1 MTKKT
6 DYDRICFITDIG
18 KGKIKMLTAEILYS
32 KLNNVKIGSNTCNY
46 SLAKCDEFV
55 PLINEIN
62 EIKKE
67 KNAVLL
73 VHSYVSPEIVY
84 SVADYTGDSYGLSID
99 AKKTNAD
106 IIVFVA
112 VRFMGETAKIL
123 NPKKEVLIPS
133 GFNGCSLADSITAAD
148 VIALKKQ
155 YPDHTFICYINT
167 TADVKAECDV
177 CVTSSNVYRIIENY
191 PSDKIYFLPDRLMG
205 LNIIEEM
212 QRRGVSKEILIWN
225 GTCYVH
231 EDYKPEMIEFLRSEY
246 NNLKVIAHPECSPE
260 IVRNSD
266 FTGSTSQMLKYMET
280 VPATDVFL
288 MLTECGITSRLQIE
302 MPEKKIVGSC
312 TLCKYM
318 KSNTLED
325 ILRVLKHPEEK
336 DRIKINKNT
345 LKKALACVEAMFKYS
360 I

>member
-1 MTKKT
+1 M
-6 DYDRICFITDIG
+6 F
-18 KGKIKMLTAEILYS
+18 TAESLYS
-32 KLNNVKIGSNTCNY
+32 KLNNVKIGSNICNY
-46 SLAKCDEFV
+46 SLSKCEELV

-62 EIKKE
+62 KIKKE

-84 SVADYTGDSYGLSID
+84 GVADYTGDSYGLSID
-99 AKKTNAD
+99 AKKTDAD
-106 IIVFVA
+106 TIVFVA

-123 NPKKEVLIPS
+123 NPDKEILIPS
-133 GFNGCSLADSITAAD
+133 EFNGCSLADSITAAD

-155 YPDHTFICYINT
+155 YPDHAFVCYINT
-167 TADVKAECDV
+167 SADVKAECDV
-177 CVTSSNVYRIIENY
+177 CVTSSNVYKIIENY

-212 QRRGVSKEILIWN
+212 ERREVKKEILLWN

-231 EDYKPEMIEFLRSEY
+231 EDYKPEMIDFLKSEY
-246 NNLKVIAHPECSPE
+246 KNLKIISHPECSPA
-260 IVRNSD
+260 IVHSSD

-280 VPATDVFL
+280 APASDVFL

-325 ILRVLKHPEEK
+325 ILRVLKHPQEK
-336 DRIKINKNT
+336 DRIIIDKNIS
-345 LKKALACVEAMFKYS
+345 KKALACVEAMFIY
-360 I
+360 